1 MIQAA
6 LAAAS
11 AFETPGRPL
20 TAVRLG
26 EGAGH
31 IHRTYRVDCERG
43 ALALQRL
50 NETVFPDL
58 DAVIANLERVTG
70 HLRDSGVPTL
80 ELVPVRSSGHL
91 FRNEDGAWRATRFIA
106 GGRMPTEP
114 PTLADARAAAKALG
128 VFLAAMAD
136 FPHAAL
142 KIPIPGFHDTRARF
156 DAFRAV
162 ADGSAEADFALS
174 RASLATAMDDLALP
188 LRPVH
193 NDTKLANV
201 LLDAATGEGLCVL
214 DLDTVMPGLAP
225 HDFGDLVRSAAFD
238 GGEEDEARLD
248 LDRLRALSDGYL
260 EGAGDSLTRA
270 EREAFG
276 LGARV
281 LAFELGL
288 RFLTDHLEGDRY
300 FAITRS
306 GQNLARARAQFARL
320 RALEAQAALVDAI
333 CAGASRPQ

>member
-1 MIQAA
+1 M
-6 LAAAS
+6 
-11 AFETPGRPL
+11 
-20 TAVRLG
+20 G

-43 ALALQRL
+43 AIALQRL
-50 NETVFPDL
+50 NEAVFPDL
-58 DAVIANLERVTG
+58 DAVLSNLERVTG
-70 HLRDSGVPTL
+70 HLKGKGVPTL
-80 ELVPVRSSGHL
+80 ELVSVRSGGFLH
-91 FRNEDGAWRATRFIA
+91 RDGEGAWRATRFIA
-106 GGRMPTEP
+106 GGRMPLDP
-114 PTLADARAAAKALG
+114 PSLAEARAAAEALG
-128 VFLAAMAD
+128 VFLAVMSD
-136 FPHAAL
+136 FPCADL

-156 DAFRAV
+156 EAFRAV
-162 ADGSAEADFALS
+162 ADDSEEAVFASAHE
-174 RASLATAMDDLALP
+174 SLVDAIQHLALP

-201 LLDAATGEGLCVL
+201 LLDAKTGEGLCVL
-214 DLDTVMPGLAP
+214 DLDTVMPGFAP

-248 LDRLRALSDGYL
+248 LDRLRALSNGYL
-260 EGAGDSLTRA
+260 AGAGDSLTQV

-300 FAITRS
+300 FAVTRP
-306 GQNLARARAQFARL
+306 GQNLIRARAQFARL
-320 RALEAQAALVDAI
+320 RALEARSELVDRI
-333 CAGASRPQ
+333 CAGGSGPE